1 MKSARGF
8 LTGLGLTGLGLT
20 GLGLTGL
27 GLLAAIGCST
37 AAFAA
42 TTAPPS
48 PSAVVSQALHR
59 FCKVTVLET
68 RPGPPGMTAALVE
81 VNKHKAIVWVLD
93 NGKAVASG
101 NVWDAQGHNRTR
113 EMAVEMGLMPRPLS
127 PAKVAA
133 DVAQHDTFTIGKS
146 GPELTVFLD
155 PNCIFC
161 HMLYKEAAP
170 LAAQGKLR
178 LRVVM
183 VGFLKPTSFGRAA
196 AILMASDPAKA
207 LATDEHGFNTTK
219 EEGGIA
225 PATDIPAKVKKAV
238 VANTNLLAKSGEVA
252 TPTLLYRDHAGA
264 WKVMHHGPPGGL
276 ADWLGQLKG

>member
-1 MKSARGF
+1 
-8 LTGLGLTGLGLT
+8 
-20 GLGLTGL
+20 
-27 GLLAAIGCST
+27 
-37 AAFAA
+37 
-42 TTAPPS
+42 
-48 PSAVVSQALHR
+48 
-59 FCKVTVLET
+59 
-68 RPGPPGMTAALVE
+68 MTAALVS
-81 VNKHKAIVWVLD
+81 VGKRKAIVWVLD
-93 NGKAVASG
+93 KERAVVGG
-101 NVWDAQGHNRTR
+101 NVWDTQGHNLTR
-113 EMAVEMGLMPRPLS
+113 QMAIRMGLMPRPLA

-133 DVAQHDTFTIGKS
+133 AVAQHDTFIVGKS

-161 HMLYKEAAP
+161 HMLYKEAEP
-170 LAAQGKLR
+170 LVAQGKLR

-183 VGFLKPTSFGRAA
+183 VGFLKPTSPARAA

-225 PATDIPAKVKKAV
+225 PATEIPAKVKKAV
-238 VANTNLLAKSGEVA
+238 VANTKLLAKSGEVA

-276 ADWLGQLKG
+276 ADWLSQMKG